1 MPSTRR
7 RILRMMYTGN
17 CLGILAA
24 PPCTTY
30 SIAQR
35 PALRSADHLEGKPGL
50 DERGQQRV
58 STADRLTK
66 WLADI
71 LSIAS
76 SLKIPWM
83 IENPQTSLLWSMPW
97 IRSLAKADTVQTV
110 VLDQCSYGVPW
121 KKPTRLLASRLTAL
135 EKLGRRCRPYGVPRR
150 CSHTDR
156 PHVILSGQSQGKCK
170 TSHAAAFPEEM
181 CSELANIF
189 CDTAFLQE
197 FAFRAMM
204 IK

>member
-1 MPSTRR
+1 
-7 RILRMMYTGN
+7 MYTGN

-35 PALRSADHLEGKPGL
+35 PALRSKDHLVGKPGL

-58 STADRLTK
+58 ATADRLTK
-66 WLADI
+66 LLVDI
-71 LSIAS
+71 LVIAA

-97 IRSLAKADTVQTV
+97 VSSLAKSDSVQTV
-110 VLDQCSYGVPW
+110 VLDQCAFGVPW
-121 KKPTRLLASRLTAL
+121 NKPTRLLASRLAAL
-135 EKLGRRCRPYGVPRR
+135 EKLGRRCRPYGVPRL
-150 CSHTDR
+150 CSHTSR
-156 PHVILSGQSQGKCK
+156 PHTILSGQSHGKCK
-170 TSHAAAFPEEM
+170 TFHAAAFPEDL
-181 CSELANIF
+181 CSELAKRF
-189 CDTAFLQE
+189 SDTAFLHE
-197 FAFRAMM
+197 FAFRAKL